1 MERGLAASTVESYR
15 RDLRRYASAL
25 ADRGKTRLGEIT
37 PADVADYLAS
47 LREGDA
53 GHAALAVGLAAVA
66 LIVLVGADAARSRRR
81 RAANA

>member
-15 RDLRRYASAL
+15 RDLRRYASVL
-25 ADRGKTRLGEIT
+25 ARRGKTRLGEIT

-53 GHAALAVGLAAVA
+53 GHAALAETERK
-66 LIVLVGADAARSRRR
+66 IVP
-81 RAANA
+81 